1 MLRALTW
8 IAGFVLLAAVGAA
21 FAPASLVVDRLA
33 QASGGAVR
41 AATTAGTV
49 WRGRATLTDAAGR
62 VQLPVAW
69 RLDPWP
75 LLGGEVRLELEPVRP
90 WPAIRGQVIATAHAL
105 AVRDLEATLPAGA
118 FALPAGV
125 RAGGEL
131 RILAP
136 DAAWVEGAPRGTLRA
151 EWRHA
156 RVALPGAFPL
166 DLGTASVTLAAE
178 SARWSGPVQAR
189 GGYLTVDGKLDV
201 DRAGVDLDLAIA
213 PQPGAPAALRQ
224 VLGPPDASGVVRWRA
239 APRFR

>member
-1 MLRALTW
+1 MLRALAW
-8 IAGFVLLAAVGAA
+8 IAGGILVAAVAAA

-49 WRGRATLTDAAGR
+49 WHGRATLTDAAGR
-62 VQLPVAW
+62 VHLPVAW
-69 RLDPWP
+69 RLDPVP
-75 LLGGEVRLELEPVRP
+75 LLRGEVRLELEPVRP
-90 WPAIRGQVIATAHAL
+90 WPAIRGHVVATAHAL
-105 AVRDLEATLPAGA
+105 AVRELEATLPAGA
-118 FALPAGV
+118 FALPAGG

-136 DAAWVEGAPRGTLRA
+136 DAAWDEGAPRGTLRA
-151 EWRHA
+151 EWQHA
-156 RVALPGAFPL
+156 RVALPGGIPL
-166 DLGTASVTLAAE
+166 DLGTASVTLAPE

-189 GGYLTVDGKLDV
+189 GGDLDVDGKVGL
-201 DRAGVDLDLAIA
+201 DRAGLDIDLALV

-224 VLGPPDASGVVRWRA
+224 LLGPPDASGAVRWRA